1 MAVDYETLMIRQPIL
16 VFMGNVDAGKTQLLD
31 TIRNTSVVSKEAGG
45 ITQAIGA
52 SIIPIETLKKICGRL
67 ISKGSSLKIPG
78 ILAIDTPGHAAFSNL
93 RKRGGNLADMAVLVI
108 DINEGVKPQT
118 MECIDILKQYK
129 TPFVIALNKIDLM
142 HGWKPNKDKILIEDV
157 QLQQEGVQLNF
168 EKKLYETVEKIPSL
182 GFECDRFDR
191 VSDYTKQIAIV
202 PTSAKTG
209 EGIPELLMVLT
220 GLCQKY
226 LSESLASNS
235 KDYAR
240 GTILEVKEEKG
251 LGKTLDV
258 IIYYGRLRQND
269 TIVIGTLDE
278 PIATKI
284 RCLLEP
290 SDLADMKD
298 RKTKFRA
305 VKEAVAAT
313 GVKISGNDLDNAVAG
328 MPMMACAK
336 EDVQK
341 VKDEIKKEISEV
353 LALTDDEGIV
363 VKADSLGSLE
373 AVEKLLRENGIKI
386 KKASIGSITKK
397 DIADA
402 EASFESNPMDAVIV
416 GFNVENSAGVKPTEK
431 ANIIKAGIIYR
442 IIDDLKKWQ
451 DELRGKIEGKEF
463 EGLVRPCK
471 IKILRGYVFR
481 QNNPAVVGV
490 EILAGT
496 LKSGMSLMRND
507 GNPIT
512 TVKSMQQEQE
522 NVEKAEKGKQIA
534 VSLTDVTVGRQVHEE
549 TVLYSAVP
557 EQHFKKLREFKKY
570 LSSEEIEI
578 LKEIAEI
585 MRKNNPVWGV

>member
-1 MAVDYETLMIRQPIL
+1 MIRQPIL

-31 TIRNTSVVSKEAGG
+31 TIRNTSVASNEAGG

-52 SIIPIETLKKICGRL
+52 SIIPLETVKKICGRL
-67 ISKGSSLKIPG
+67 ISGSFELKIPG
-78 ILAIDTPGHAAFSNL
+78 ILTIDTPGHAAFSNL

-129 TPFVIALNKIDLM
+129 TPFVIALNKIDIM
-142 HGWKPNKDKILIEDV
+142 HGWKSNKDKMLIESV
-157 QLQQEGVQLNF
+157 QVQQESVQLNF
-168 EKKLYETVEKIPSL
+168 EKKLYEIVEKIVSL

-191 VSDYTKQIAIV
+191 VSDYAKQIAIV

-226 LSESLASNS
+226 LSESLASDS
-235 KDYAR
+235 EDYAR
-240 GTILEVKEEKG
+240 GTVLEVKEEKG

-278 PIATKI
+278 PITTKI
-284 RCLLEP
+284 RCLFEP
-290 SDLADMKD
+290 ANLADMKD
-298 RKTKFRA
+298 RKTKFKP

-313 GVKISGNDLDNAVAG
+313 GVKISGNDLDNAIAG
-328 MPMMACAK
+328 MPLKSCSK

-341 VKDEIKKEISEV
+341 VKDEIKKEVSEV
-353 LALTDDEGIV
+353 LTLTDDEGIV

-397 DIADA
+397 DVVDA
-402 EASFESNPMDAVIV
+402 EASFESSPMDAVIV
-416 GFNVENSAGVKPTEK
+416 GFNVENSEGVKPTEK
-431 ANIIKAGIIYR
+431 VNIIKAEIIYR
-442 IIDDLKKWQ
+442 IIDELKKWQ
-451 DELRGKIEGKEF
+451 DELRKKIEGKEF
-463 EGLVRPCK
+463 DGLTRPCK

-496 LKSGMSLMRND
+496 LKSGMSLMKND

-534 VSLTDVTVGRQVHEE
+534 VSLSDVTVGRQVHEE

-557 EQHFKKLREFKKY
+557 EQHFKKLKEFKKY